1 MLTVFA
7 SLAASRKP
15 GRGGVAEGTTRG
27 GVPEGRMLAGM
38 GTVRGEAGAGAFSSP
53 ATMRRRTRET
63 LKLVKLGRRVLL
75 KETILRGRT
84 THKRMH
90 MHRHMHTH
98 NKF

>member
-53 ATMRRRTRET
+53 ATMR
-63 LKLVKLGRRVLL
+63 GQDA
-75 KETILRGRT
+75 RGRSNWSNSSRW
-84 THKRMH
+84 KEGVIEGPIQRAQAQAQL
-90 MHRHMHTH
+90 RPQPQP
-98 NKF
+98 

>member
-53 ATMRRRTRET
+53 ATMRGGQARET
-63 LKLVKLGRRVLL
+63 LKLVKLVALEG
-75 KETILRGRT
+75 GCY
-84 THKRMH
+84 
-90 MHRHMHTH
+90 
-98 NKF
+98 